1 MSTHKPLAYRTDE
14 DSGIPR
20 PARILVVDDRPT
32 SRAVVKGVL
41 HPPHYQVMEANSGV
55 DALKL
60 IDEHEFDL
68 VILDIVMPDMDGIE
82 VLKAIRTS
90 HSEIELPVIMVTVK
104 RESSDTVAA
113 LDVGAN
119 DYVAKP
125 IDFPVLFARIQAQL
139 SRKRA
144 EDALREAHEQ
154 LENRVA
160 ERTAELVRTNET
172 LRDEIA
178 ERVQVEAAL
187 RRSEKRFKDFAD
199 IAADWFWEMNAEL
212 RFTYLSERFQEVTGW
227 LPNQVLGRT
236 RVEIFASR
244 PDEADKWARHFG
256 DLEAHRS
263 FEDLEFLWERPDGS
277 TRVLRLS
284 GKPTFDQEGQ
294 FLGYRGVGRDVTEA
308 HVLSEQLSYH
318 ATHDVLTGLVNRNE
332 FEHRLHRVLEAV
344 RLRRVLETVGA
355 DEPEHVLCYLDLDQ
369 FKLINDTCGH
379 IAGDELLRQVAKAL
393 LENVRAGDTIA
404 RLGGDE
410 FGVLMEHC
418 SLTQA
423 EEVANNLRT
432 AVQEFQ
438 FVWEEKRFG
447 VGVSIGLVS
456 LSDMSE
462 SISSVLSAA
471 DSACYA
477 AKDQGRNRV
486 HIYHDDDEDLA
497 RRYGEMQWV
506 ERINRAL
513 EEERFHLYKQPIIPI
528 SGSKDEGAYYE
539 LLLRMEDEHG
549 HIVPPGA
556 FLPAAERYNLATKLD
571 RWVVQT
577 ALRWLTQ
584 HQDHLADLYQC
595 SINLSGHSLG
605 DEDFLA
611 FVTRQFRETDVPPD
625 KLCFEVTE
633 TAAIANLVSATR
645 FIRSLKELGCRFSL
659 DDFGSGLSS
668 FAYLKNLPV
677 DVLKIDGMF
686 VKDIVSDPIDLAMV
700 RSINEIGQVM
710 GKKTI
715 AEFVEDEGILEK
727 LRETGVDYAQGFCVG
742 VPYPIDG

>member
-1 MSTHKPLAYRTDE
+1 M
-14 DSGIPR
+14 
-20 PARILVVDDRPT
+20 
-32 SRAVVKGVL
+32 
-41 HPPHYQVMEANSGV
+41 
-55 DALKL
+55 
-60 IDEHEFDL
+60 
-68 VILDIVMPDMDGIE
+68 ILDIVMPDMDGIE
-82 VLKAIRTS
+82 VLKVIRTS
-90 HSEIELPVIMVTVK
+90 HSEIQLPVIMVTVK

-318 ATHDVLTGLVNRNE
+318 ATHDVLTGLVNRHE

-344 RLRRVLETVGA
+344 RLHRVLETVGA

-369 FKLINDTCGH
+369 FKVVNDTCGH
-379 IAGDELLRQVAKAL
+379 VAGDELLRQVAKAL
-393 LENVRAGDTIA
+393 LREVRAAGHDCAA
-404 RLGGDE
+404 RWRRVRGADGALFLDAGRGG
-410 FGVLMEHC
+410 GRQ
-418 SLTQA
+418 LTHGRPR
-423 EEVANNLRT
+423 VSVR
-432 AVQEFQ
+432 
-438 FVWEEKRFG
+438 
-447 VGVSIGLVS
+447 VG
-456 LSDMSE
+456 
-462 SISSVLSAA
+462 
-471 DSACYA
+471 
-477 AKDQGRNRV
+477 
-486 HIYHDDDEDLA
+486 
-497 RRYGEMQWV
+497 
-506 ERINRAL
+506 
-513 EEERFHLYKQPIIPI
+513 
-528 SGSKDEGAYYE
+528 
-539 LLLRMEDEHG
+539 
-549 HIVPPGA
+549 
-556 FLPAAERYNLATKLD
+556 
-571 RWVVQT
+571 
-577 ALRWLTQ
+577 
-584 HQDHLADLYQC
+584 
-595 SINLSGHSLG
+595 
-605 DEDFLA
+605 
-611 FVTRQFRETDVPPD
+611 RET
-625 KLCFEVTE
+625 FWG
-633 TAAIANLVSATR
+633 R
-645 FIRSLKELGCRFSL
+645 R
-659 DDFGSGLSS
+659 
-668 FAYLKNLPV
+668 
-677 DVLKIDGMF
+677 
-686 VKDIVSDPIDLAMV
+686 
-700 RSINEIGQVM
+700 
-710 GKKTI
+710 
-715 AEFVEDEGILEK
+715 
-727 LRETGVDYAQGFCVG
+727 
-742 VPYPIDG
+742 